1 MAVHFEFQNAFCG
14 AVNVLILEWFGRY
27 FGTLVTQK
35 AHSIYVL
42 FLFGAKSYDIKFD
55 QCDNKLNV
63 LHTQNERRHFMIR
76 DDNGNV
82 LG

>member
-1 MAVHFEFQNAFCG
+1 MTVCIEFSNAFCG
-14 AVNVLILEWFGRY
+14 GECSCFEI
-27 FGTLVTQK
+27 GTLVTQK

-63 LHTQNERRHFMIR
+63 LHTKRTKTFTIR